1 MHNNTIYSSYLNV
14 INELEKEVIFYGYKS
29 YSKNVFDILFRKIYK
44 KYYKNYSE
52 LLMKSY
58 TNLENIL
65 EDEKKELGD

>member
-1 MHNNTIYSSYLNV
+1 MHNNTIYSDYLNV
-14 INELEKEVIFYGYKS
+14 INELEKEVRFYGYKS

-44 KYYKNYSE
+44 KYYKKYSE

-65 EDEKKELGD
+65 EGEKKELGD